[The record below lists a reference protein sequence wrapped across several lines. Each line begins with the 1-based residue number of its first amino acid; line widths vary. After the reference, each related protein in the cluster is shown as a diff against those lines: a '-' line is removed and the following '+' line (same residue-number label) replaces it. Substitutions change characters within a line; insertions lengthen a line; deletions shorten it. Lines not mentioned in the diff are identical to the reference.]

1 MGGLVKVHRGRRWAA
16 WASVLAI
23 AAAVAACGGSSGGG
37 GGGGDSSKTAD
48 PNASITV
55 ALDAEPSS
63 LDPAGNTL
71 SLANGSI
78 FEGIFDTLMRA
89 PAFGEDPQPLL
100 LDSITESTDRLTWT
114 LVVRDGIVFH
124 DGTPLD
130 AAAVVANLG
139 RARTSPYIAPDL
151 ANITSVE
158 ETDAKTV
165 TVTLASPW
173 TAFPVIL
180 AGAAG
185 LMASPASFADTTAAA
200 RNPVG
205 TGPYVFKEWVSGD
218 HVSMT
223 RNDAY
228 WGDPAP
234 LAEITFK
241 FVQDETARLTA
252 MIAGDIDAM
261 TTINPNSEKEAV
273 SQGIESVVP
282 PITGYALIHL
292 NNKVAP
298 LDDARV
304 RRALDLAI
312 DRDAIADAFGLTGF
326 DVTGYGPLTPDSRW
340 FTDPGEAPKRDLEQA
355 SALIAE
361 YGKPVKFT
369 VNLLQGSQEST
380 DTVKAIVDMWNEAGA
395 DVSLEIIP
403 DLATHVTNVILGNY
417 EAAAWLAGLS
427 VDPDISFY
435 AILHSGGA
443 SNYSKYSS
451 AAMDAAIEKGRESAD
466 PAERKTAFADV
477 MRIFREEMPYVIIAH
492 GQIRFLVGD
501 RLMDVV
507 DNGFFPTRTV
517 AATS

>member
-1 MGGLVKVHRGRRWAA
+1 MRNRLGRRLSAML
-16 WASVLAI
+16 SVS
-23 AAAVAACGGSSGGG
+23 AVALGALIASCGGSSSGGG

-48 PNASITV
+48 PNASIVV

-63 LDPAGNTL
+63 LDPVGNTL

-78 FEGIFDTLMRA
+78 FEGLFDTLMRA
-89 PAFGEDPQPLL
+89 PAFGEDPEPLL
-100 LDSITESTDRLTWT
+100 LESVTESADRLTWT
-114 LVVRDGIVFH
+114 LTVRDGVTFH
-124 DGTPLD
+124 DGSALD
-130 AAAVVANLG
+130 AAAVVANLE

-151 ANITSVE
+151 VNITGVT
-158 ETDAKTV
+158 ETDPKTV

-180 AGAAG
+180 SGATG
-185 LMASPASFADTTAAA
+185 LMASPASFADPASAA

-218 HVSMT
+218 RVTMT
-223 RNDAY
+223 RNENY
-228 WGDPAP
+228 WGEPAP

-252 MIAGDIDAM
+252 MFAGDIDAM
-261 TTINPNSEKEAV
+261 TTINPNSEKEAAN
-273 SQGIESVVP
+273 QGIASVVP

-292 NNKVAP
+292 NNEVAP
-298 LDDARV
+298 LDDPTV

-312 DRDAIADAFGLTGF
+312 DREALVDAFGLTGF
-326 DVTGYGPLTPDSRW
+326 DVTGYGPLTPDNRW
-340 FTDPGEAPKRDLEQA
+340 FTDPGTAPARDLEQA
-355 SALIAE
+355 SALIAA

-395 DVSLEIIP
+395 DVSVEIIP
-403 DLATHVTNVILGNY
+403 DLATHVTNVLSGGY

-435 AILHSGGA
+435 AILHSQGA
-443 SNYSKYSS
+443 SNYSNFASD
-451 AAMDAAIEKGRESAD
+451 AMDSAIETGRQSAD
-466 PAERKTAFADV
+466 EAERKSAFADV
-477 MRIFREEMPYVIIAH
+477 MSIFREEMPYVIISH

-501 RLMDVV
+501 RMMNVV